1 MKKLFIL
8 LVLLFSSWQTTDQT
22 TITPIIQEHVIE
34 LPIGNQNQYDHVVEI
49 YQNLL
54 DKGVHEHAA
63 FELVNQKVAE
73 KGWTGYAT
81 GDNKKYDNVNKFTD
95 HLIEW
100 HGRMYPKSL
109 EATNFEDF
117 YKGIVPK
124 KGPKY
129 NIRPEY
135 KYELLKTRKGT
146 LLRINHYRQTKNKVP
161 LK

>member
-8 LVLLFSSWQTTDQT
+8 LLLLFSSWQTNQT
-22 TITPIIQEHVIE
+22 NTAIVPTIQEQHVIE
-34 LPIGNQNQYDHVVEI
+34 LPIPIGTQNQYDHVVEI
-49 YQNLL
+49 YQSLL

-100 HGRMYPKSL
+100 HGRMYPNSL
-109 EATNFEDF
+109 TATTFEEF
-117 YKGIVPK
+117 WNGIVPK
-124 KGPKY
+124 K
-129 NIRPEY
+129 
-135 KYELLKTRKGT
+135 
-146 LLRINHYRQTKNKVP
+146 VP
-161 LK
+161 STTQDLYIKHIY